1 VEGEVV
7 KISRSTGIITLKTRI
22 TKENNI
28 ELVTGE
34 AKVVVLEP
42 NHDS

>member
-1 VEGEVV
+1 MILV

-34 AKVVVLEP
+34 ASGKVVVLEP
-42 NHDS
+42 SLDN